1 MLKFDIILFKKYSSK
16 IIKMD
21 LIYEG
26 IVNRANTNIY
36 KEIIIKK
43 ELDELLGIDFNKES
57 LHITKDNRI
66 IFPKMMVM
74 NIKPN
79 GIAEKYGLRLGT
91 QILKIDND
99 DVTPE
104 NYNDFMKEK
113 HIFKLLLNDS
123 YCEVYQTLLREN
135 KFNFIR

>member
-1 MLKFDIILFKKYSSK
+1 
-16 IIKMD
+16 MD

-43 ELDELLGIDFNKES
+43 ELDEKLGIDFNTES
-57 LHITKDNRI
+57 LKITDDNRI

-74 NIKPN
+74 SIKPN
-79 GIAEKYGLRLGT
+79 SIAEKHGLRLGT

-104 NYNDFMKEK
+104 NYNDFMKSK
-113 HIFKLLLNDS
+113 HIFKILLNDS

-135 KFNFIR
+135 KLNFHY

>member
-1 MLKFDIILFKKYSSK
+1 
-16 IIKMD
+16 MD

-26 IVNRANTNIY
+26 IVNRANKKAY

-57 LHITKDNRI
+57 IKITDDNRI
-66 IFPKMMVM
+66 VFPHMMVM
-74 NIKPN
+74 SITPN

-91 QILKIDND
+91 QILKIDNE

-104 NYNDFMKEK
+104 NYNDFIKEK
-113 HIFKLLLNDS
+113 YIFKLLLNDS
-123 YCEVYQTLLREN
+123 YCEVYQMLLREN
-135 KFNFIR
+135 KFNFLN

>member
-1 MLKFDIILFKKYSSK
+1 
-16 IIKMD
+16 MD
-21 LIYEG
+21 LIYED
-26 IVNRANTNIY
+26 IVYRANKKAY

-43 ELDELLGIDFNKES
+43 ELDELLGIDYNKES
-57 LHITKDNRI
+57 INITDDNRI
-66 IFPKMMVM
+66 LFPHMMVM
-74 NIKPN
+74 RITPN

-104 NYNDFMKEK
+104 NYNDFMESK
-113 HIFKLLLNDS
+113 HIFKILLNDS

-135 KFNFIR
+135 KFNFLN

>member
-1 MLKFDIILFKKYSSK
+1 
-16 IIKMD
+16 MD

-26 IVNRANTNIY
+26 IVYRANTKVY

-43 ELDELLGIDFNKES
+43 ELDELLGIDFNTDS
-57 LHITKDNRI
+57 LQITDDNRI

-74 NIKPN
+74 SIKPN

-91 QILKIDND
+91 QILKIDNE

-104 NYNDFMKEK
+104 NYSDLIKEK

-135 KFNFIR
+135 KFNFLN

>member
-1 MLKFDIILFKKYSSK
+1 MLKFDIFIKKLVFIK

-26 IVNRANTNIY
+26 IVYRANTKVY

-43 ELDELLGIDFNKES
+43 ELDELLGIDFNTES
-57 LHITKDNRI
+57 LQITDDNRI
-66 IFPKMMVM
+66 VFPKMMVM

-99 DVTPE
+99 EVTSE

-135 KFNFIR
+135 KFNFS

>member
-1 MLKFDIILFKKYSSK
+1 
-16 IIKMD
+16 MD

-26 IVNRANTNIY
+26 IVNRANTKVY

-57 LHITKDNRI
+57 LQITKDNRI

-79 GIAEKYGLRLGT
+79 SIAEKYGLRLGT

-104 NYNDFMKEK
+104 NYNNFMKEK
-113 HIFKLLLNDS
+113 YIFKILLNDS
-123 YCEVYQTLLREN
+123 YCEVYQTSLREN